1 MDPVT
6 PQQRKKILRVLFI
19 SLLLDLVS
27 TKMSRAQCKSL
38 TKPDLIYLHPPSF
51 PFSTHLL
58 SRSGDSPLLGPQPH
72 LALSQ
77 CI

>member
-27 TKMSRAQCKSL
+27 AKLVLPSAKKL
-38 TKPDLIYLHPPSF
+38 TKSDLIHFHPPSL
-51 PFSTHLL
+51 PFSAHLL
-58 SRSGDSPLLGPQPH
+58 SRSRDSPLLGP
-72 LALSQ
+72 
-77 CI
+77 